1 MKNELMKTNNTGFLA
16 LQDSNLREVMSEE
29 MDGLSAAFERIKI
42 PSGGGV
48 MFEIPGENPE
58 EPDTVKTFS
67 AVILYQHSLNAYYQ
81 SEYQGGSN
89 PPDCGSFDG
98 HHGEGTPGGDCGT
111 CPLNQ
116 YGSGKERCK
125 SLQESPS
132 SVSASGGRYFSGNSV
147 SAYRFSEVLYPLS
160 DACDSQIQEFQCCGN
175 KIYTEKSSQQ
185 HRYELFPGTVCC
197 RTGVVTGR
205 ISADRSC
212 DRTRQG
218 S

>member
-1 MKNELMKTNNTGFLA
+1 MKNEMMKTNNTGFLA

-98 HHGEGTPGGDCGT
+98 HHGEGNPGGSCDS

-116 YGSGKERCK
+116 YGSERTVQKPARIAVVCICF
-125 SLQESPS
+125 
-132 SVSASGGRYFSGNSV
+132 GRAIFF
-147 SAYRFSEVLYPLS
+147 R
-160 DACDSQIQEFQCCGN
+160 
-175 KIYTEKSSQQ
+175 
-185 HRYELFPGTVCC
+185 
-197 RTGVVTGR
+197 
-205 ISADRSC
+205 
-212 DRTRQG
+212 
-218 S
+218 

>member
-98 HHGEGTPGGDCGT
+98 HHGEGIPAAAVI
-111 CPLNQ
+111 PA
-116 YGSGKERCK
+116 R
-125 SLQESPS
+125 
-132 SVSASGGRYFSGNSV
+132 
-147 SAYRFSEVLYPLS
+147 
-160 DACDSQIQEFQCCGN
+160 
-175 KIYTEKSSQQ
+175 
-185 HRYELFPGTVCC
+185 
-197 RTGVVTGR
+197 
-205 ISADRSC
+205 
-212 DRTRQG
+212 
-218 S
+218 

>member
-1 MKNELMKTNNTGFLA
+1 MANHTGFLA
-16 LQDSNLREVMSEE
+16 LQDPNLREVMSEE

-111 CPLNQ
+111 CP
-116 YGSGKERCK
+116 GEIHIRMIFREKRCK
-125 SLQESPS
+125 SLQEPPPS
-132 SVSASGGRYFSGNSV
+132 VFASGR
-147 SAYRFSEVLYPLS
+147 
-160 DACDSQIQEFQCCGN
+160 
-175 KIYTEKSSQQ
+175 
-185 HRYELFPGTVCC
+185 
-197 RTGVVTGR
+197 
-205 ISADRSC
+205 
-212 DRTRQG
+212 
-218 S
+218 